1 MTLKVSPLAPET
13 GLPDF
18 PEIAGIRLATA
29 ASGVKY
35 TDREDLLIVDLDQ
48 DTVAAGVFTRSTAAG
63 APVVWSRECLKQP
76 VARGLVVNAGNAN
89 VFTGECGEADVRRMA
104 EKAAEVLKC
113 KPAEIFVASTGV
125 IGEPLPVEKIVSSMD
140 EMGSGFA
147 ADNWWQACHA
157 ILTTD
162 TFAKGAVKTASLM
175 GESITICGM
184 AKGSG
189 MIEPDMA
196 TMLAFVFTDAN
207 IEKSVLQKLLVES
220 NAQSFNKITV
230 DSDTSTSDTC
240 LLFATGKASNRRV
253 DNEKT
258 ADLTEFRRAL
268 SELMLDLALQ
278 VVRDGEGASKLIHV
292 RVEGA
297 ANTDD
302 ADLIAKTIANSP
314 LVKTAIAG
322 EDANWGRVVM
332 AVGKSGVQY
341 RHEALE
347 IGFGGMKITNNGNR
361 IENYDE
367 SKLTRHL
374 QGKEVEIN
382 VNLGEGEGSSSV
394 WTCDLT
400 HGYISINADYR
411 S

>member
-1 MTLKVSPLAPET
+1 MTLKVSPLAPEN

-18 PEIAGIRLATA
+18 PGIAGVRLTTA
-29 ASGVKY
+29 ATGVKY
-35 TDREDLLIVDLDQ
+35 KDRDDLLIVDLDQ
-48 DTVAAGVFTRSTAAG
+48 DTVAAGVFTASTAAG
-63 APVVWSRECLKQP
+63 APVVWCRKCLETP
-76 VARGLVVNAGNAN
+76 TARGLVVNAGNAN
-89 VFTGECGEADVRRMA
+89 VFTGDRGEADAAQMA
-104 EKAAEVLKC
+104 EKAAEILRCQPTEV
-113 KPAEIFVASTGV
+113 FVASTGV
-125 IGEPLPVEKIVSSMD
+125 IGEPLPVDQIVSSME
-140 EMGSGFA
+140 EMESGLSN
-147 ADNWWQACHA
+147 DKWQQACHA

-162 TFAKGAVKTASLM
+162 TFAKGAVKTTSLM
-175 GESITICGM
+175 GETVTICGM

-189 MIEPDMA
+189 MIEPNMA
-196 TMLAFVFTDAN
+196 TMLSFVFTDAN
-207 IEKSVLQKLLVES
+207 IEKSVLQKILVES

-253 DNEKT
+253 EDET
-258 ADLTEFRRAL
+258 AADLTTFRQAL

-297 ANTDD
+297 ANSVE
-302 ADLIAKTIANSP
+302 ADLVARTIANSP

-332 AVGKSGVQY
+332 AVGKTGVQY
-341 RHEALE
+341 KNEALQ
-347 IGFGGMKITNNGNR
+347 IGFGGIPITKNGRR

-367 SKLTRHL
+367 SAFTRHL
-374 QGKEVEIN
+374 QEKEVEVN
-382 VNLGEGEGSSSV
+382 VHLGEGDSSASV